1 MIHSAFST
9 VSIMRIDLK
18 KDLGIW
24 LLSNFS
30 FTYHHEMAAQKGFA
44 ALKTI
49 RSTFLR
55 TGKRGFQTLYGVY
68 MRPLLEYA
76 NQVVYT
82 GLKKDILAV
91 ERVQRAAIKEKVEK
105 AVYET
110 VDEAEYAKLVQQRL
124 EDDWIVDDEGEGYAD
139 DGREIFDDNDE
150 DEELNE
156 RGRREKRKAKALSA
170 SKKLRLNP
178 DIRSSESAPLRP
190 VVGRDIRSLFAATPI
205 QQSTSKKRTEPA
217 DTTIDPNLDDL
228 LAELECPPSVSQ
240 RSAMP
245 QLTSVNHKAKARKTI
260 HSTSTS
266 QSVREVGGNPVAVAL
281 ERRVAKGVTA
291 HRTQRSSFN
300 SEPVVEQGKCHID
313 EIIVEP
319 NVTPRVRNPF
329 STEKATNVTFVSNHE
344 NGTPS
349 RTKALLANQTSF
361 VCDKVMT
368 ELEVSAADFED
379 DFDTPHQTTSQ
390 TVSTTPSSL
399 TSDETDTKPDPT
411 VGWLAAEQ
419 ESTALNADWSDEL
432 SAFSQPT
439 LFGRDD
445 KLHFFWFDAYED
457 IRTQP
462 GVIYLF
468 GKIKDSQCPGKFH
481 SCCLRI
487 KDLERRIYLLPRPEL
502 KSTKRYAFDYTDVP
516 VEAEYLEVRYAASF
530 PALPADL
537 QGKTFSHVFGTNTS
551 FLENFILELQ
561 LRGPC
566 WLEIRTAGPEPRH
579 NDKPAVILE
588 VIRTMLKSSWSLRD
602 GWRTS
607 FTTCYVVSIGLLID
621 HNYSLD
627 RPVGKNLFQ
636 SHYLVLAPPKDAA
649 LPYDLRTKLPS
660 WGSQYGPPSPTWL
673 SAQSEIDGK
682 LTINSSGPKQ
692 SSSGNGGVDIET
704 NERALLGRFLTRLH
718 KLDPDLLIGHD
729 LWGHQIELLVQ
740 RFMANK
746 VAHWH
751 RIGRLRRS
759 GQFAVNAASRAWLI
773 RNAMPGRLVCDT
785 RVSARE
791 LVRSRTYNLSDL
803 ASQVLADLGP
813 AGACR
818 QVPAHLRHLL
828 HGIDGGV
835 ELADLEIDS
844 ADLRCL
850 FASSELAKQL
860 IDFCLS
866 DAHLVLRLAHQL
878 QILPLAVQITSVCG
892 NVLSRTLSG
901 GRAERN
907 EALLL
912 HAFTQHGYIV
922 PDPPQQSR
930 RGRGGA
936 GFYDKYILLLDFNS
950 LYPSIIQEFN
960 ICFTTVDRE
969 LITGGTKTT
978 TSASKGD
985 PSIEQNESV
994 DLDAMVATLLSTVQG
1009 ASVSAAVGT
1018 DPSTRKLRLPIE
1030 QTAGLL
1036 PAEIRR
1042 LVESRREV
1050 KKLIAAATT
1059 GSKVDP
1065 AQLAQWNTR
1074 QAALKLTANSVYG
1087 CLGFAASRFCARG
1100 LAALVTGLGRAV
1112 LMNTRDL
1119 VENMNF
1125 EVIYGDTDSIMVNT
1139 NTTDLMVALSIGE
1152 KIRQE
1157 VNKHYRLLELDT
1169 DGVYAAMLLLAKKKY
1184 AALAIS
1190 NPVQWAAACRAAQA
1204 TQPTPFP
1211 PPITKPEMKGLD
1223 IVRRDWSAL
1232 AIAVGKRCVAAL
1244 LSGDPKDV
1252 VLERIHTDL
1261 AETAEK
1267 VREGKLPLSDFIIT
1281 KMLTKSPEEYTDA
1294 KSLPHVLVAL
1304 RLNKTQGITSG
1315 QPDSKGLAS
1324 CGTGRRIRA
1333 GDAVDYIICNDGS
1346 GLSATQRGYSPT
1358 EFTGRGLSQPTVDQ
1372 QPANLTVDVNYYLAH
1387 QIHPVVSRLVAP
1399 IEGTSP
1405 ARIADCL
1412 GLDPAGYRR
1421 QGVDLTGADEDEEN
1435 LDYTLG
1441 SGVPNTG
1448 GMSIWTDVNPLTV
1461 RCPRGCEGSPIEI
1474 KASVTT
1480 LASKEWTLH
1489 SLLSTSMAVGVSSF
1503 KRFKYVEAR
1512 EIRFRRVADYETE
1525 WNAAFGYFQPYL
1537 GITTDNACQTRKLP
1551 TAGSPVVTGHA
1562 PPSLK
1567 VVLLHLAM

>member
-1 MIHSAFST
+1 M
-9 VSIMRIDLK
+9 
-18 KDLGIW
+18 
-24 LLSNFS
+24 
-30 FTYHHEMAAQKGFA
+30 
-44 ALKTI
+44 
-49 RSTFLR
+49 
-55 TGKRGFQTLYGVY
+55 
-68 MRPLLEYA
+68 
-76 NQVVYT
+76 
-82 GLKKDILAV
+82 
-91 ERVQRAAIKEKVEK
+91 
-105 AVYET
+105 
-110 VDEAEYAKLVQQRL
+110 
-124 EDDWIVDDEGEGYAD
+124 
-139 DGREIFDDNDE
+139 
-150 DEELNE
+150 
-156 RGRREKRKAKALSA
+156 
-170 SKKLRLNP
+170 
-178 DIRSSESAPLRP
+178 
-190 VVGRDIRSLFAATPI
+190 
-205 QQSTSKKRTEPA
+205 
-217 DTTIDPNLDDL
+217 
-228 LAELECPPSVSQ
+228 
-240 RSAMP
+240 
-245 QLTSVNHKAKARKTI
+245 
-260 HSTSTS
+260 
-266 QSVREVGGNPVAVAL
+266 
-281 ERRVAKGVTA
+281 
-291 HRTQRSSFN
+291 
-300 SEPVVEQGKCHID
+300 
-313 EIIVEP
+313 
-319 NVTPRVRNPF
+319 
-329 STEKATNVTFVSNHE
+329 TFVSTHE

-349 RTKALLANQTSF
+349 KTKAPLVDQTSF
-361 VCDKVMT
+361 VRDKVMT

-379 DFDTPHQTTSQ
+379 DFDTPHQATSQ
-390 TVSTTPSSL
+390 TVFTAPSSL
-399 TSDETDTKPDPT
+399 TSNETEVKPDPT

-419 ESTALNADWSDEL
+419 ESMALNADWSDEL

-462 GVIYLF
+462 GVIFLF
-468 GKIKDSQCPGKFH
+468 GKIKDSQCPSKFR

-487 KDLERRIYLLPRPEL
+487 KDLERRIYLLPRPDLVDSDSGSLLKEVYTEFREISTEHKIGKFRCK
-502 KSTKRYAFDYTDVP
+502 KSTKRYAFDFADVP

-551 FLENFILELQ
+551 FLENFILDLQ

-566 WLEIRTAGPEPRH
+566 WLEIRTAVELRPQISWCHADYEVSWRSGTQCPVA
-579 NDKPAVILE
+579 KLSTILE
-588 VIRTMLKSSWSLRD
+588 QQKQQTSGSDAQSGAKPFTVPQAPPLCLVAINVKSVTQPHASHSEI
-602 GWRTS
+602 
-607 FTTCYVVSIGLLID
+607 VSIGLLID

-660 WGSQYGPPSPTWL
+660 WGNQYGPPSPTWL
-673 SAQSEIDGK
+673 SAQSEMDGK
-682 LTINSSGPKQ
+682 LTTNSSGPKQ
-692 SSSGNGGVDIET
+692 SSAGNGGVDIET

-718 KLDPDLLIGHD
+718 KLDPDLIIGHD
-729 LWGHQIELLVQ
+729 LWGHQIELLIQ

-759 GQFAVNAASRAWLI
+759 GQFTVNATSRAWLI

-803 ASQVLADLGP
+803 ASQVLADMGS
-813 AGACR
+813 ASSCR

-828 HGIDGGV
+828 HGIDGGI

-850 FASSELAKQL
+850 FASSDLAKQL

-878 QILPLAVQITSVCG
+878 QILPLAVQITSICG

-922 PDPPQQSR
+922 PDPPQQGR
-930 RGRGGA
+930 RGRGGTGPTHDEWDVEHA
-936 GFYDKYILLLDFNS
+936 DEPAQPGGTAGGRRKPAYIGGLVLEPKKGFYDKYILLLDFNS

-969 LITGGTKTT
+969 LITGGAKTT
-978 TSASKGD
+978 TSAAKEDS
-985 PSIEQNESV
+985 SAEHNESV
-994 DLDAMVATLLSTVQG
+994 DLDAMVACLLSTVQG
-1009 ASVSAAVGT
+1009 ASVNLTMGA

-1050 KKLIAAATT
+1050 KKLIASATT
-1059 GSKVDP
+1059 GSNVDP
-1065 AQLAQWNTR
+1065 SQLAQWNTR

-1152 KIRQE
+1152 KVRQE

-1184 AALAIS
+1184 AALSVS

-1204 TQPTPFP
+1204 KQLAPLAP
-1211 PPITKPEMKGLD
+1211 PSTKPEMKGLD

-1261 AETAEK
+1261 TETAEK

-1304 RLNKTQGITSG
+1304 RLNKTQGATSG
-1315 QPDSKGLAS
+1315 QPDNKEPAS

-1358 EFTGRGLSQPTVDQ
+1358 EFAGRGLGQPTIDQ

-1421 QGVDLTGADEDEEN
+1421 QGVDLTGADEDEEVSFIDP
-1435 LDYTLG
+1435 LVVFLLYCVFFYLTPERLVCPP
-1441 SGVPNTG
+1441 SVRYPSFIARSEISSASQS
-1448 GMSIWTDVNPLTV
+1448 MS
-1461 RCPRGCEGSPIEI
+1461 C
-1474 KASVTT
+1474 
-1480 LASKEWTLH
+1480 H
-1489 SLLSTSMAVGVSSF
+1489 
-1503 KRFKYVEAR
+1503 
-1512 EIRFRRVADYETE
+1512 
-1525 WNAAFGYFQPYL
+1525 AFGVNNL
-1537 GITTDNACQTRKLP
+1537 S
-1551 TAGSPVVTGHA
+1551 SPR
-1562 PPSLK
+1562 
-1567 VVLLHLAM
+1567 